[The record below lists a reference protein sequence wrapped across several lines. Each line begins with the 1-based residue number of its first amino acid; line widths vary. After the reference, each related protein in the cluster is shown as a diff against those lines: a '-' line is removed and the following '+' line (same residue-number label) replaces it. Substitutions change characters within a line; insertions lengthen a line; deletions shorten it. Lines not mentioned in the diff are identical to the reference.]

1 MKSHLFGT
9 WVAFFVWEELEM
21 AKSCK
26 GLAEE
31 LVKCLSESMCV
42 KVKICNI
49 CMNTHMDTLILLNLI
64 SLSLVYSQPV
74 LVTTWVRSFLA
85 MCVGRETVNSGLRW

>member
-1 MKSHLFGT
+1 
-9 WVAFFVWEELEM
+9 M

-49 CMNTHMDTLILLNLI
+49 MYETHMDTLILLNLI
-64 SLSLVYSQPV
+64 SLYYIHSL
-74 LVTTWVRSFLA
+74 F
-85 MCVGRETVNSGLRW
+85 

>member
-1 MKSHLFGT
+1 
-9 WVAFFVWEELEM
+9 M

-42 KVKICNI
+42 KVNTSE
-49 CMNTHMDTLILLNLI
+49 THMEILIFPLL
-64 SLSLVYSQPV
+64 SLSLSCIPNLLLSYHLASYHFY
-74 LVTTWVRSFLA
+74 FLIFWI
-85 MCVGRETVNSGLRW
+85 MFGVGGETVN